1 MREEQARRL
10 IVKLR
15 NELGPLIVR
24 ALDDDDITEIM
35 LNPDGLIWTEGHTTG
50 LKVIGRMDAAQ
61 AEALIGTVASSVS
74 TTVTRSSPIV
84 SGELP
89 LNGERF
95 EGMIAPVVASPTFT
109 IRKRAI
115 AVYSLDDYIRS
126 GVISASVAS
135 ALRVALK
142 DRQNILLCGGTAS
155 GKTTLANALIAELA
169 TIARE
174 QRVVIIEDTTE
185 IQCAQE
191 NAVVMR
197 TSDEVDMTRLLRS
210 TLRMRPDR
218 IIVGEVRGGEALT
231 LLKAWNTGHPGG
243 IATIHANGAL
253 AALPRLE
260 QLIAEAT
267 TAPMGRL
274 IAGSIDLIVSISKT
288 ESGRRVSELVA
299 VDDFMGGRYLTRTIE
314 QKGKPIYAA

>member
-10 IVKLR
+10 VAKLR
-15 NELGPLIVR
+15 NELGPLIIA
-24 ALDDDDITEIM
+24 ALDDDDITEVM
-35 LNPDGLIWTEGHTTG
+35 LNPDGTVWTEGHASG
-50 LKVIGRMDAAQ
+50 LRKIGGMDAVR
-61 AEALIGTVASSVS
+61 AEALIGTVASSVA

-84 SGELP
+84 SGELA

-95 EGMIAPVVASPTFT
+95 EGMIPPVVAAPTFT

-115 AVYSLDDYIRS
+115 AVYSLNDYVAS
-126 GVISASVAS
+126 GVLSSAMAGY
-135 ALRVALK
+135 LRAALK
-142 DRQNILLCGGTAS
+142 ERQNILLCGGTAT
-155 GKTTLANALIAELA
+155 GKTTLANALIAELVH
-169 TIARE
+169 IARD
-174 QRVVIIEDTTE
+174 QRLVIIEDTTE

-197 TSDEVDMTRLLRS
+197 TSDEVSMTRLLRS

-243 IATIHANGAL
+243 IATIHANNAR

-260 QLIAEAT
+260 QLVGEAT
-267 TAPMGRL
+267 SAPMGAL
-274 IAGSIDLIVSISKT
+274 IGGAVDLIVSITRT
-288 ESGRRVSELVA
+288 EKGRRVSELLA
-299 VDDFMGGRYLTRTIE
+299 VEDFVNGAYVVREIDLKEIRSN
-314 QKGKPIYAA
+314 AA

>member
-1 MREEQARRL
+1 MRDEQVRRL
-10 IVKLR
+10 IAKLR
-15 NELGPLIVR
+15 NELGPLIVQ
-24 ALDDDDITEIM
+24 ALDDDNITEIM
-35 LNPDGLIWTEGHTTG
+35 LNPDGLIWTEGHRTG
-50 LKVIGRMDAAQ
+50 LKTIGRMNAAQ

-115 AVYSLDDYIRS
+115 ALYSLDDYIRS

-135 ALRVALK
+135 ALRVALQ
-142 DRQNILLCGGTAS
+142 DRQNILLCGGTAT

-197 TSDEVDMTRLLRS
+197 TSDDVDMTRLLRS

-243 IATIHANGAL
+243 IATIHANNAL

-267 TAPMGRL
+267 TAPMGTL
-274 IAGSIDLIVSISKT
+274 IAGSIDLVVSISKT
-288 ESGRRVSELVA
+288 ENGRRVNELVA
-299 VDDFMGGRYLTRTIE
+299 VDDFQGGQYRTRIIE
-314 QKGKPIYAA
+314 QKEKPIYAA

>member
-1 MREEQARRL
+1 MREEQVRRL
-10 IVKLR
+10 IAKLR

-24 ALDDDDITEIM
+24 ALDDDDVTEIM
-35 LNPDGLIWTEGHTTG
+35 LNPDGLIWTEGHRSG
-50 LKVIGRMDAAQ
+50 LKTIGKMDAAQ

-109 IRKRAI
+109 IRKRAV

-126 GVISASVAS
+126 GVISASVAT
-135 ALRVALK
+135 ALRVALRE
-142 DRQNILLCGGTAS
+142 RQNILLCGGTAS
-155 GKTTLANALIAELA
+155 GKTTLANALIAELSV
-169 TIARE
+169 IARE
-174 QRVVIIEDTTE
+174 QRIVIIEDTTE

-191 NAVVMR
+191 NSVVMR
-197 TSDEVDMTRLLRS
+197 TSDDVDMTRLLRS

-243 IATIHANGAL
+243 VATIHANNAL

-267 TAPMGRL
+267 TAPMGAL
-274 IAGSIDLIVSISKT
+274 IAGSIDLIVSITKT
-288 ESGRRVSELVA
+288 EYGRRVDELVA
-299 VDDFMGGRYLTRTIE
+299 VDDFLGGQYRTRTIE
-314 QKGKPIYAA
+314 QKEKPIYAA

>member
-1 MREEQARRL
+1 MRDEQTRRL
-10 IVKLR
+10 IAKLR
-15 NELGPLIVR
+15 NELGPLVVR
-24 ALDDDDITEIM
+24 ALDDDDITEVM
-35 LNPDGLIWTEGHTTG
+35 LNPDGCIWTEGHTTG
-50 LKVIGRMDAAQ
+50 LRVIGRMDAAQ
-61 AEALIGTVASSVS
+61 AEALIGTVASAVS

-109 IRKRAI
+109 IRKRAV

-126 GVISASVAS
+126 GVISATVAS
-135 ALRVALK
+135 ALRVALR

-169 TIARE
+169 VIARE

-197 TSDEVDMTRLLRS
+197 TSDDVDMTRLLRS

-243 IATIHANGAL
+243 IATIHANNAL

-267 TAPMGRL
+267 TAPMGTL
-274 IAGSIDLIVSISKT
+274 IAGAVDLIVSISKT
-288 ESGRRVSELVA
+288 ESGRRVNELVA
-299 VDDFMGGRYLTRTIE
+299 VDDFVGGQYRTRIIE
-314 QKGKPIYAA
+314 QKEKPIYAA

>member
-1 MREEQARRL
+1 MRRL
-10 IVKLR
+10 IAKLR

-24 ALDDDDITEIM
+24 ALDDDDVTEIM
-35 LNPDGLIWTEGHTTG
+35 LNPDGLIWTEGHRSG
-50 LKVIGRMDAAQ
+50 LKTIGKMDAAQ

-109 IRKRAI
+109 IRKRAV

-126 GVISASVAS
+126 GVISASVAT
-135 ALRVALK
+135 ALRVALRE
-142 DRQNILLCGGTAS
+142 RQNILLCGGTAS
-155 GKTTLANALIAELA
+155 GKTTLANALIAELSV
-169 TIARE
+169 IARE
-174 QRVVIIEDTTE
+174 QRIVIIEDTTE

-191 NAVVMR
+191 NSVVMR
-197 TSDEVDMTRLLRS
+197 TSDDVDMTRLLRS

-243 IATIHANGAL
+243 VATIHANNAL

-267 TAPMGRL
+267 TAPMGAL
-274 IAGSIDLIVSISKT
+274 IAGSIDLIVSITKT
-288 ESGRRVSELVA
+288 EYGRRVDELVA
-299 VDDFMGGRYLTRTIE
+299 VDDFLGGQYRTRTIE
-314 QKGKPIYAA
+314 QKEKPIYAA

>member
-1 MREEQARRL
+1 MRDEQVRRL
-10 IVKLR
+10 IAKLR
-15 NELGPLIVR
+15 NELGPLILR

>member
-1 MREEQARRL
+1 MRDEKARRL
-10 IVKLR
+10 IAKLR
-15 NELGPLIVR
+15 NELGPLIVQ
-24 ALDDDDITEIM
+24 ALDDDDITEVM
-35 LNPDGLIWTEGHTTG
+35 LNPDGLVWTEGHTTG
-50 LKVIGRMDAAQ
+50 LKVIGRMKIAQ

-74 TTVTRSSPIV
+74 TTVTRLSPIV

-95 EGMIAPVVASPTFT
+95 EGMIAPVVAAPTFT

-115 AVYSLDDYIRS
+115 TVYSLEEYIRS
-126 GVISASVAS
+126 GVLSPAVADTLRA
-135 ALRVALK
+135 ALR

-169 TIARE
+169 TIASE
-174 QRVVIIEDTTE
+174 QRVVIIEDTKE

-191 NAVVMR
+191 NAVIMR
-197 TSDEVDMTRLLRS
+197 TSDDVDMTRLLRS

-243 IATIHANGAL
+243 IATIHANSAL

-288 ESGRRVSELVA
+288 ENGRRVNELVT
-299 VDDFMGGRYLTRTIE
+299 VDDFTGGQYCTRTIE
-314 QKGKPIYAA
+314 QKEKPIYAA